1 VPGEQIQPATDI
13 AKAVENA
20 TEPRVPF
27 CFHPILQSDAADQA
41 WKQFLGFCRDVF
53 ANHRHSSL
61 SPKMC
66 GSGREHRISD
76 RKDEICWIHNWQ
88 ESEMLKTNSVVAVY
102 DTQTGVETAVRE
114 LQGKFDLTKLSVL
127 GREHESGGRLLG
139 FYVAPGGRLR
149 YMGPRGAFWN
159 ELWDVLAGEA
169 CFTIS
174 TIGRVLVAGQL
185 AMGIVDAKDDPVEGL
200 SDVGSCLYSMSIPK
214 VSIQRYETALKMHK
228 LLLVAFG
235 SVREVLQIKDLLR
248 GSHPMET
255 NIHFAT
261 EGAQSAA

>member
-1 VPGEQIQPATDI
+1 
-13 AKAVENA
+13 
-20 TEPRVPF
+20 
-27 CFHPILQSDAADQA
+27 
-41 WKQFLGFCRDVF
+41 
-53 ANHRHSSL
+53 
-61 SPKMC
+61 
-66 GSGREHRISD
+66 
-76 RKDEICWIHNWQ
+76 
-88 ESEMLKTNSVVAVY
+88 MLKTNSVVAVY

-114 LQGKFDLTKLSVL
+114 LQGKYDLKKLSVI

-169 CFTIS
+169 CFTVS

-185 AMGIVDAKDDPVEGL
+185 AMGVVDAKDNPVEGL
-200 SDVGSCLYSMSIPK
+200 SDVGSSLYSMSIPK
-214 VSIQRYETALKMHK
+214 VSIQRYEAALKMHK

-248 GSHPMET
+248 DSRPMET

>member
-1 VPGEQIQPATDI
+1 
-13 AKAVENA
+13 
-20 TEPRVPF
+20 
-27 CFHPILQSDAADQA
+27 
-41 WKQFLGFCRDVF
+41 
-53 ANHRHSSL
+53 
-61 SPKMC
+61 MC
-66 GSGREHRISD
+66 GSGASLESHTLRTKSF
-76 RKDEICWIHNWQ
+76 EIQNWQ

-102 DTQTGVETAVRE
+102 DTQTGVEAAVRE
-114 LQGKFDLTKLSVL
+114 LQGKYDLEKLSVL

-169 CFTIS
+169 CFTVS

-185 AMGIVDAKDDPVEGL
+185 AMGVVGAKDNPIEGL
-200 SDVGSCLYSMSIPK
+200 SDVGSSLYSMSIPK
-214 VSIQRYETALKMHK
+214 VSIQRYEAALKMHK

-248 GSHPMET
+248 ESHPMET